1 MADASEI
8 SQPPVDPLRMASH
21 VSVKLTRANYFLWKS
36 ELVPVLKTYDLFN
49 IVQGKEQCPAKYM
62 SADKK
67 DKNPAYTNW
76 KRRDRAC
83 RVFIYATLSEDMW
96 PLLWSCSRRA
106 REVWLKLEEEFL
118 EITRPRIRHLKSRL
132 LDLKKGKLTIVKYL
146 ELAEEIADGL
156 EVAGCPLEDWDF
168 AAHVLHGLPWD
179 YDDFATSIRAGDSSV
194 TREEL
199 RSLLVSEEIVLYKR
213 RQVAARI
220 MPNAASNTSPTVQ
233 QRSRPKPPVVPRFTE
248 MPENR
253 KHRPKPPLVLR
264 FPQMTENREHYG
276 VTVKEG
282 FTLMAGCAL
291 VYAFVLEPF
300 LIH

>member
-21 VSVKLTRANYFLWKS
+21 VSVKLTRENYFLWKS

-118 EITRPRIRHLKSRL
+118 EITRPRIRHLKIRL
-132 LDLKKGKLTIVKYL
+132 LDLKKGKLTMVKYL

-156 EVAGCPLEDWDF
+156 AVAGSPLEDWDF
-168 AAHVLHGLPWD
+168 AAHILHGLPSD
-179 YDDFATSIRAGDSSV
+179 YDTFATSIRARDPPIN
-194 TREEL
+194 REDL
-199 RSLLVSEEIVLYKR
+199 RGLLLSEETVVYKL

-220 MPNAASNTSPTVQ
+220 MPNAASNSSSTVQ
-233 QRSRPKPPVVPRFTE
+233 QPKQRSPPEPPVARFTQ
-248 MPENR
+248 MPE
-253 KHRPKPPLVLR
+253 KKK
-264 FPQMTENREHYG
+264 HYG
-276 VTVKEG
+276 TGATMKEG
-282 FTLMAGCAL
+282 FTLMAGYAL
-291 VYAFVLEPF
+291 VYAFVFEPF
-300 LIH
+300 FIH

>member
-21 VSVKLTRANYFLWKS
+21 VSVKLTRENYFLWKS

-118 EITRPRIRHLKSRL
+118 EITRPRIRHLKTRL
-132 LDLKKGKLTIVKYL
+132 LDLKKGKLTMVKYL
-146 ELAEEIADGL
+146 ELAEEIADGIA
-156 EVAGCPLEDWDF
+156 VAGSPLEDWDF
-168 AAHVLHGLPWD
+168 AAHILHGLPSD
-179 YDDFATSIRAGDSSV
+179 YHTFATSIRARDPPIN
-194 TREEL
+194 REDL
-199 RSLLVSEEIVLYKR
+199 RGLLLSEETVVYKR

-220 MPNAASNTSPTVQ
+220 MPNAASNSSSTVQ
-233 QRSRPKPPVVPRFTE
+233 QPQQRSPPKPPVARFTQ
-248 MPENR
+248 MPEKR
-253 KHRPKPPLVLR
+253 KH
-264 FPQMTENREHYG
+264 YG
-276 VTVKEG
+276 ATLKEG
-282 FTLMAGCAL
+282 FTLMAGYAL
-291 VYAFVLEPF
+291 VYAFVFEPF
-300 LIH
+300 FIH